1 MVYARGL
8 PTVIGESFSETL
20 EAARTGSEWAWTRLY
35 RDLAPSVLGYLRG
48 RGAPDPEDVL
58 GEVFLQVVRDL
69 GSFHGGEREFRA
81 WVFVIAHNRLVDEHR
96 RRARRP
102 VDPTPDVPRE
112 GISGDTAESALQG
125 VATERVRR
133 IMQQLSPD
141 QRTVLLLR
149 VLGQLT
155 VEEVAR
161 VVGKSPGAVK
171 ALQRRGLRA
180 AKRALANE
188 GVPL

>member
-1 MVYARGL
+1 M
-8 PTVIGESFSETL
+8 IGENFAQTL
-20 EAARTGSEWAWTRLY
+20 EAARTGSEWAWTSIY
-35 RDLAPSVLGYLRG
+35 RDLAPAVLGYLRG

-69 GSFHGGEREFRA
+69 RGFHGSEREFRA

-102 VDPTPDVPRE
+102 VEATPDVARE
-112 GISGDTAESALQG
+112 GVSGDAAEEALQEL
-125 VATERVRR
+125 AAERVRR
-133 IMQQLSPD
+133 IIERLSPD
-141 QRTVLLLR
+141 QRAVLLLR
-149 VLGQLT
+149 VLGGLT
-155 VEEVAR
+155 VEEVSR

-180 AKRALANE
+180 VKRALAKE